1 MAETT
6 AFTIG
11 ADVGC
16 TDGACGEVSRLIVDP
31 AADTVT
37 HLVVKPKHQRG
48 HGRLVPVDLV
58 DTSTGQ
64 IRLRCT
70 KAEFEKLDPAEE
82 TRQLPEE
89 PPTPTIL
96 AGYDPASSVGRR
108 QYVTEDSVP
117 LGEDEVGPGEHVHA
131 TDGHIGQVRGFV
143 VDPDSHHVTHVLLQ
157 EGHLWGRKEVA
168 IPISAV
174 TQVDD
179 GIRLSITR
187 QQVRDLPPVDI
198 DHPGG

>member
-157 EGHLWGRKEVA
+157 QGHLWGRKEVA

>member
-11 ADVGC
+11 ADVSC

-96 AGYDPASSVGRR
+96 AGYDPA
-108 QYVTEDSVP
+108 
-117 LGEDEVGPGEHVHA
+117 
-131 TDGHIGQVRGFV
+131 
-143 VDPDSHHVTHVLLQ
+143 
-157 EGHLWGRKEVA
+157 
-168 IPISAV
+168 
-174 TQVDD
+174 
-179 GIRLSITR
+179 
-187 QQVRDLPPVDI
+187 
-198 DHPGG
+198 

>member
-82 TRQLPEE
+82 TRQLPGEE
-89 PPTPTIL
+89 PTETFVG
-96 AGYDPASSVGRR
+96 GYDPASSRR
-108 QYVTEDSVP
+108 QYATEGSVP
-117 LGEDEVGPGEHVHA
+117 PGK
-131 TDGHIGQVRGFV
+131 G
-143 VDPDSHHVTHVLLQ
+143 
-157 EGHLWGRKEVA
+157 
-168 IPISAV
+168 
-174 TQVDD
+174 
-179 GIRLSITR
+179 
-187 QQVRDLPPVDI
+187 
-198 DHPGG
+198 

>member
-82 TRQLPEE
+82 TRQLGEE
-89 PPTPTIL
+89 PTETFVG
-96 AGYDPASSVGRR
+96 GYDPRSSRR

-157 EGHLWGRKEVA
+157 QGHLWGRKEVA